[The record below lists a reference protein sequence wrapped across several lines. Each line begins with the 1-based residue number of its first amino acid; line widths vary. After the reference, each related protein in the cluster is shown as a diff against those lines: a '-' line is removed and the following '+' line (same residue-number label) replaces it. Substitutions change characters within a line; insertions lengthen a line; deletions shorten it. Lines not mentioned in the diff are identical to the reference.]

1 MVVLVLVG
9 FSAAVIAAIVTP
21 GGERV
26 ELAVDAGDHGGSRG
40 EGGSSGEGAGDSADT
55 GSDVVGGDPAS
66 GGVVGSDAVAGGA
79 EPGVDTVV
87 VHVSGAVARPGVVEL
102 LIGSRVVDA
111 LAQAGGPDDEADLS
125 ALNLARPLVDGEQ
138 VHVPVEGELPPGGAA
153 SGGAA
158 GGSSGAGASGALVN
172 INTAGPAELESL
184 PGVGPALAGRIIAWR
199 EQNGQFRSVDELLAV
214 SGIGEKTLAGFRD
227 QVTI

>member
-26 ELAVDAGDHGGSRG
+26 ELAT
-40 EGGSSGEGAGDSADT
+40 EGGAEGGNGEVAG
-55 GSDVVGGDPAS
+55 GDVGGRDGDPAQAGSYLGGDS
-66 GGVVGSDAVAGGA
+66 GASDVEAGRDGDA
-79 EPGVDTVV
+79 DPGVDTVV
-87 VHVSGAVARPGVVEL
+87 VHVSGAVAQPGVVEL

-138 VHVPVEGELPPGGAA
+138 VHVPVVGEAPPGGAA
-153 SGGAA
+153 SSGTA
-158 GGSSGAGASGALVN
+158 GGSAAAGAPGAVVN

-199 EQNGQFRSVDELLAV
+199 EQNGLFRSVDELLAV

-227 QVTI
+227 QVTV